1 METSLARSSCSG
13 ARQLKIPSVT
23 VFYSAVSLLLLLF
36 KPYSPLILPVAL
48 FLLLYLPG
56 FRFCSLFLPQLN
68 KIGFGLIFGLALQ
81 GLSILIAF
89 GTLQKLPFDLATF
102 LVLTAF
108 AINLILDGASIRL
121 KRLELLSLSY
131 LSTLHAQEL
140 RSRYVRSSMMLFVLA
155 MIIRL
160 IYVSVNTSS
169 IAQDAALYVNAAD
182 HLASGG
188 TFYANIV
195 NDVGASFPFEYQ
207 SGLIPHTFTWFLMA
221 IVFSF
226 TSPSFDS
233 VKLFLSL
240 IGALLVFPSYELSR
254 QWFGRSA
261 FFVPLIIAIDPVLT
275 FYSVVPFGP
284 EITSTLFSLAAIAAL
299 ERIREKHGYSFLS
312 TLPISVLAAAAT
324 LSWSSI
330 YFVLYLLAFIL
341 GASIAIRLSLKN
353 TLLCIG
359 LSGILYLTLIFGLQL
374 WLMGLPI
381 FVIIALLVISM
392 SKRFNE
398 FVRFLGFGIAGILL
412 AFQFELFRYY
422 TYPQATLFPAQTG
435 GSSQIITSEIS
446 KYFFANVLSANA
458 LTIAEVYRVTAFE
471 VAGWSIILLGFVG
484 VLFYRKL
491 NWRLSTFPLFFL
503 PLHALATILFQPPGS
518 GLVGV
523 GFSASRFFLGWLV
536 CVIFIAGVGLKFILE
551 YLQTIY
557 LSESKMTLPSIASR
571 MPRFA
576 QSVML
581 IVILTTPIALDFTAN
596 GYQVYNPQ
604 GLTSLLV
611 KLNVDQASQWI
622 AGNTNASDTIIAAS
636 LANERIWAMATHRT
650 FAGLYIPS
658 KPTNQIDLNDTVD
671 LAQRLDAK
679 YLLIDPSIYDGLY
692 PVIVPYYTSAS
703 ADQIGTLIPIVNRA
717 LNPLNQSTFPALRLV
732 YISPPPTV
740 VVFKF
745 VNTIVTV
752 DWIDDSFTSNWSLKS
767 EGNISNQSFV
777 PTGSMLNFSAV
788 FSSGAQSWLRY
799 GRTLQPTQNTSSSRF
814 LAIRF
819 QIDVSN
825 PNVRLVSWV
834 QDVNG
839 QGYWLPAEYSFTWQS
854 TEYDLWNFV
863 GQGVSLNRID
873 LEIFELSDQGYLP
886 VRCYID
892 YVAFLSVS

>member
-1 METSLARSSCSG
+1 
-13 ARQLKIPSVT
+13 
-23 VFYSAVSLLLLLF
+23 
-36 KPYSPLILPVAL
+36 
-48 FLLLYLPG
+48 
-56 FRFCSLFLPQLN
+56 LPQLN

-140 RSRYVRSSMMLFVLA
+140 RSRYVRSSIVFFILA
-155 MIIRL
+155 AIIRL
-160 IYVSVNTSS
+160 IYASVNTSS

-182 HLASGG
+182 HLATGG

-233 VKLFLSL
+233 VKLFLVL
-240 IGALLVFPSYELSR
+240 MGALLVFPAYELSR
-254 QWFGRSA
+254 QWFGRNA
-261 FFVPLIIAIDPVLT
+261 FFVPIIIAIDPVLT

-284 EITSTLFSLAAIAAL
+284 EITSALFSLAAIAAL
-299 ERIREKHGYSFLS
+299 ERIREKHVYSFFAA
-312 TLPISVLAAAAT
+312 LPVSVLAAAAT

-330 YFVLYLLAFIL
+330 YFVLYMLAFIL
-341 GASIAIRLSLKN
+341 GAAIAVRLSLKD

-359 LSGILYLTLIFGLQL
+359 LGGILYLTLIFGLQL
-374 WLMGLPI
+374 WLMYLPI
-381 FVIIALLVISM
+381 FVIMGILVISM
-392 SKRFNE
+392 SKRFSQ
-398 FVRFLGFGIAGILL
+398 FVRFLGFGVAGILL
-412 AFQFELFRYY
+412 AFQFELLRYY
-422 TYPQATLFPAQTG
+422 TYPQATLFPAQTR

-446 KYFFANVLSANA
+446 KYFFANVFSANA
-458 LTIAEVYRVTAFE
+458 FAIAEVYRTTAFE

-484 VLFYRKL
+484 VLFYRGL
-491 NWRLSTFPLFFL
+491 NWRLSMFPLFFL
-503 PLHALATILFQPPGS
+503 PLHAAATILFQPPGS

-536 CVIFIAGVGLKFILE
+536 CVIFIAGVGLKFVLE

-557 LSESKMTLPSIASR
+557 LDGPKISPPNIANR
-571 MPRFA
+571 MPRIA
-576 QSVML
+576 KSVLL
-581 IVILTTPIALDFTAN
+581 IVVLTTPVALDFTAN
-596 GYQVYNPQ
+596 GYQVYDPQ

-650 FAGLYIPS
+650 FAGLYIPGE
-658 KPTNQIDLNDTVD
+658 PTNQIDLNDTST

-703 ADQIGTLIPIVNRA
+703 ADQIGTLIPIVNLT
-717 LNPLNQSTFPALRLV
+717 LNPVNQSTFPALRLV
-732 YISPPPTV
+732 YVSPPPTV
-740 VVFKF
+740 VIFKF
-745 VNTIVTV
+745 VNANVTV
-752 DWIDDSFTSNWSLKS
+752 NWIDDSFTSNWSLIS
-767 EGNISNQSFV
+767 DGNISNQSFV

-788 FSSGAQSWLRY
+788 FSSGAQSWVRY

-819 QIDVSN
+819 QTDVSN
-825 PNVRLVSWV
+825 ANVRLVSWI

-839 QGYWLPAEYSFTWQS
+839 QGYWLPAEYSLTLQS
-854 TEYDLWNFV
+854 KEYDLWNFV
-863 GQGVSLNRID
+863 GEGVSLNRVD

-886 VRCYID
+886 VRVYID